1 MAVNFRAYG
10 INRWAHKLTRTPT
23 LIKKKK
29 KNNIEDIYIEQVK
42 VTFRQ
47 NTGPVCQPRTM
58 PQKHSVFCLR
68 ELHKE
73 FEVTLYLNGL
83 STIVEKERMEQ

>member
-1 MAVNFRAYG
+1 MVVNFRTYG
-10 INRWAHKLTRTPT
+10 ISRCARKLARTPT
-23 LIKKKK
+23 LIKKRE
-29 KNNIEDIYIEQVK
+29 NNIKDIYIERVK

>member
-1 MAVNFRAYG
+1 
-10 INRWAHKLTRTPT
+10 
-23 LIKKKK
+23 
-29 KNNIEDIYIEQVK
+29 
-42 VTFRQ
+42 
-47 NTGPVCQPRTM
+47 M